1 MATTVKKEQGF
12 TVLEVLIALVVL
24 AIGMLGIMALQGTA
38 VKANRISRELEQ
50 ARVATSQ
57 MMEDLR
63 GRPVLSLPA
72 LPAIGAYPSVTTPD
86 GTIYNRTFTV
96 ATVPSEPNLRLVTAT
111 TTFDEDGDPANRHT
125 STLQMVRTT
134 IENL

>member
-1 MATTVKKEQGF
+1 MEAAVKKEQGF

-38 VKANRISRELEQ
+38 VKANRISRQLEQ

-63 GRPVLSLPA
+63 GRPVIGPPA
-72 LPAIGAYPSVTTPD
+72 LPASGTYPSVTTAD
-86 GTIYNRTFTV
+86 LTVYVRTFTV
-96 ATVPSEPNLRLVTAT
+96 TTIPAEPNLRLVTAT
-111 TTFDEDGDPANRHT
+111 TTFFEDGDPANSHT
-125 STLQMVRTT
+125 TSLQMVRTT

>member
-1 MATTVKKEQGF
+1 MAPTVKNEKGF

-72 LPAIGAYPSVTTPD
+72 LPAIGSYPTVTTPD
-86 GTIYNRTFTV
+86 GTVYTRTFTV
-96 ATVPSEPNLRLVTAT
+96 ADIPSEPNLKLVTAT

-125 STLQMVRTT
+125 AMLQMVRTT
-134 IENL
+134 LESL

>member
-1 MATTVKKEQGF
+1 MKKEQGF

-38 VKANRISRELEQ
+38 VKANRISRQLEQ

-63 GRPVLSLPA
+63 GRPVLGLPA
-72 LPAIGAYPSVTTPD
+72 LPAIGTYPAVTTAD
-86 GTIYNRTFTV
+86 LTVYSRTFTV
-96 ATVPSEPNLRLVTAT
+96 ATVPAEPNLRLVTAT
-111 TTFDEDGDPANRHT
+111 TTFFEDGDPANSHST
-125 STLQMVRTT
+125 TLQMVRTT

>member
-1 MATTVKKEQGF
+1 MKKEQGF

-50 ARVATSQ
+50 ARVSASQ

-63 GRPVLSLPA
+63 GRPVLGL
-72 LPAIGAYPSVTTPD
+72 GTGGTYPTVTTAD
-86 GTIYNRTFTV
+86 GTVYTRTYTV
-96 ATVPSEPNLRLVTAT
+96 ANVPSEPLLRLVTVT
-111 TTFDEDGDPANRHT
+111 TTFDEDGNPANRHT

-134 IENL
+134 VESL

>member
-1 MATTVKKEQGF
+1 MATTVKRERGF

-38 VKANRISRELEQ
+38 VKANRISRQLEQ

-63 GRPVLSLPA
+63 GRSVLGPPPLPA
-72 LPAIGAYPSVTTPD
+72 SGTYPTVTTAD
-86 GTIYNRTFTV
+86 LTVYVRTFTV
-96 ATVPSEPNLRLVTAT
+96 TTIPAEPNLRLVTAT
-111 TTFDEDGDPANRHT
+111 TTFFEDGDPANSHST
-125 STLQMVRTT
+125 TLQMVRTT